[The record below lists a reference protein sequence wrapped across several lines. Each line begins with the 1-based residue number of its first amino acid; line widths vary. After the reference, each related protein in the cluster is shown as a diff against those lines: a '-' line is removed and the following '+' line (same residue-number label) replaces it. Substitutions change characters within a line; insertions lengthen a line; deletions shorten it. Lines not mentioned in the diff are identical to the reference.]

1 MTRIA
6 TIAGLAALGMTVIA
20 IDEGRDL
27 LREDGARPSRKP
39 APRLPREPAAPKTHK
54 HSREI
59 ARRLKQQCR
68 VEAKKGQP

>member
-20 IDEGRDL
+20 FDEGRDL
-27 LREDGARPSRKP
+27 MRDDGPPPPRKP
-39 APRLPREPAAPKTHK
+39 ALRLPREPAAPKTHQ

-59 ARRLKQQCR
+59 ARRLKQQR
-68 VEAKKGQP
+68 RAEAKKGQP